1 MISWLIGW
9 KEKLIGIG
17 IAVALFMGW
26 ILKIKRD
33 AERKGAQKVT
43 DAVNKETER
52 TRNEWQKID
61 DTPLGVDDALK
72 RLRQRASREDGNS

>member
-9 KEKLIGIG
+9 KEKLIGLA

-26 ILKIKRD
+26 VFKIKKD

-61 DTPLGVDDALK
+61 DTPLGVDDALR
-72 RLRQRASREDGNS
+72 RLRQRASRENPDS

>member
-9 KEKLIGIG
+9 KEKLIGLG

-26 ILKIKRD
+26 VLKIKRD

-52 TRNEWQKID
+52 TKNEWQKID
-61 DTPLGVDDALK
+61 DTSLGVDDALR